1 MISSLGLLLHVLV
14 LPFRSGASLEAEI
27 VFLRHQLNVL
37 KRQAPTRPRL
47 STAERWLLV
56 RLYRWKPSLL
66 NAAVIVR
73 PDTIVRWH
81 RMGFRLYWWW
91 KSRSRRGRP
100 QIPIEV
106 RSLIRRM
113 SLENPLWGAPRIHG
127 EMLKLGYEI
136 AQSTVAKYMAKH
148 SPGSGQTWKTFLRN
162 HAAGVD
168 AMDFSSFRQLA
179 FACYS
184 CWSSCGSSAGSFSR

>member
-1 MISSLGLLLHVLV
+1 MISFLGLLLHVLA
-14 LPFRSGASLEAEI
+14 LPFRSQASLEAEI

-37 KRQAPTRPRL
+37 KRQVPARPRL
-47 STAERWLLV
+47 TTADRWLFV
-56 RLYRWKPSLL
+56 RLYRSMPSLL

-81 RMGFRLYWWW
+81 RMGFRLYWGG
-91 KSRSRRGRP
+91 KSRSRAGRP
-100 QIPIEV
+100 QIPVEV

-136 AQSTVAKYMAKH
+136 AQSTVAQYMAKH
-148 SPGSGQTWKTFLRN
+148 PLGSGQTWKTFLIIMRR
-162 HAAGVD
+162 ALAPWT
-168 AMDFSSFRQLA
+168 SWSFRRSA
-179 FACYS
+179 FVCYS
-184 CWSSCGSSAGSFSR
+184 CWSS